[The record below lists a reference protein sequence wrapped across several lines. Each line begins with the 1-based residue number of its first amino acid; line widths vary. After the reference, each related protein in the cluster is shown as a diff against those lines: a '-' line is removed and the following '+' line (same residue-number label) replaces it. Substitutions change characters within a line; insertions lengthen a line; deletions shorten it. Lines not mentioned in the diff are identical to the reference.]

1 MNSAGFK
8 DHLRNRVG
16 FLIKRA
22 QQALRVRMDEVLA
35 ENNLTISQYAV
46 LSHLREESSPLSNAE
61 LARRSFVTAP
71 TMIRIVQ
78 DLEKIRFVERTG
90 SKEHSRVVDVM
101 ITHKGEKTLRQCD
114 SVVQS
119 IQEEMLLDLNE
130 ADIACFSK
138 CLISCAERLE
148 TRGMILPKK

>member
-1 MNSAGFK
+1 
-8 DHLRNRVG
+8 
-16 FLIKRA
+16 
-22 QQALRVRMDEVLA
+22 MDEALA

-46 LSHLREESSPLSNAE
+46 LSHLREESSSLSNAE

-71 TMIRIVQ
+71 TMLRIVQ
-78 DLEKIRFVERTG
+78 DLEKLRFIERAG
-90 SKEHSRVVDVM
+90 SKVHNRVVDIM
-101 ITHKGEKTLRQCD
+101 ITHEGEQILRQCD

-138 CLISCAERLE
+138 FLASCAERLE
-148 TRGMILPKK
+148 LRGKILLKKQA